1 MTTQI
6 FGKIKDFVI
15 CNPDK
20 CIGCHTCLA
29 ACYQSATERGKLAK
43 PRLTM
48 VSTFS
53 GTMPNQ
59 CRQCED
65 APCAKVC
72 PTGALKITEHMVSV
86 NEQICIGCKMCILAC
101 PFGCLQPASEPMPS
115 VDYTTEHSVSPLYET
130 RDGSKTIAIK
140 CDLCEGSADGPA
152 CVNVCPV
159 HALIY
164 VRADGV
170 ASLEIA
176 SKSNEA
182 VANLISSMGGK
193 ING

>member
-1 MTTQI
+1 MI
-6 FGKIKDFVI
+6 NPVSKNINEFVI
-15 CNPDK
+15 CDPGK

-29 ACYQSATERGKLAK
+29 ACYQSARQRGKVAK

-48 VSTFS
+48 VTTVG

-65 APCAKVC
+65 APCANVC
-72 PTGALKITEHMVSV
+72 PTGALEITKDRVAV

-115 VDYTTEHSVSPLYET
+115 VDYRTEYYVSPLET
-130 RDGSKTIAIK
+130 KNGSKTVAIK
-140 CDLCEGSADGPA
+140 CDLCEGSERPA

-159 HALIY
+159 HALIHIK
-164 VRADGV
+164 AGV
-170 ASLEIA
+170 SSLNIE

-182 VANLISSMGGK
+182 VANLISSMGGIK
-193 ING
+193 NG